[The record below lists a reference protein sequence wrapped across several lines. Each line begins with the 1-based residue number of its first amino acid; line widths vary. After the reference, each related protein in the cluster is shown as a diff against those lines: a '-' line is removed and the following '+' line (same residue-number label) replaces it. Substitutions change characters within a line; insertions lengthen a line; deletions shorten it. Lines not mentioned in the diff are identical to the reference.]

1 MLRLDE
7 FESLFRGA
15 RRERFVL
22 EVPSVH
28 EVLLVTDL
36 DPSEGVRLQEALQ
49 AWFAPLDLELR
60 WTRWDGPELQ
70 GVDRLLGRLQEQE
83 VDLLVT
89 YRNLETD
96 AWCWNYSLGAYLSAL
111 LRATRLPVLL
121 VPHPRR
127 FPELAWRDAGLDDV
141 AVLTDH
147 LVGHHALVNWGVRM
161 TAPGGRLHL
170 THVENDE
177 TFARYLEAISK
188 IPSLDTDVAREAIAK
203 RLLEEPRGYV
213 ESCAEVLRE
222 ARREVDVRAEIRW
235 GHRVAHFREL
245 VEATRADLLV
255 MPTLEADHLALHGVA
270 YSLAVELVDT
280 MLLMV

>member
-7 FESLFRGA
+7 FESLFRAA

-22 EVPSVH
+22 DVPRVRD
-28 EVLLVTDL
+28 VLLITDL
-36 DPSEGVRLQEALQ
+36 APQEGARLQEALQ
-49 AWFAPLDLELR
+49 GWIGPLGLDLR
-60 WTRWDGPELQ
+60 WSRWDGSDLQ
-70 GVDRLLGRLQEQE
+70 GVDRLLGRLRDQEP
-83 VDLLVT
+83 DLLVT

-111 LRATRLPVLL
+111 LRATGHPVLL

-127 FPELAWRDAGLDDV
+127 FPEMGWRDAGLDDV

-147 LVGHHALVNWGVRM
+147 LVGDHALVNWGLRM

-170 THVENDE
+170 AHVEDDE
-177 TFARYLEAISK
+177 AFARYLEAISK
-188 IPSLDTDVAREAIAK
+188 IPALDTDVAREEIAR
-203 RLLEEPRGYV
+203 RLLEEPRRYV
-213 ESCAEVLRE
+213 ESCAEALRD
-222 ARREVDVRAEIRW
+222 AGRGVRVHAQVRW
-235 GHRVAHFREL
+235 GHRVAHFRAL
-245 VEATRADLLV
+245 VEETKADLLV
-255 MPTLEADHLALHGVA
+255 IPTLEADHLALHGVA